1 MINETKKAKKGNE
14 SSVIVIILAILLV
27 LVLLIVG
34 IVVAKDNKALAQFD
48 GGKVTKSEFQVY
60 YLMLNPLL
68 QSYGYS
74 NDTIPTEIM
83 NSAAYYKILAMEA
96 KKAGIKLTDEDKAS
110 IKEDFSDEEYLA
122 QLKENGIDI
131 DILKKVYEYEFL
143 IANYAKKI
151 GSESDQAEFEAF
163 LKDYY
168 GTEEQLDMN
177 EYDTSHILFSFK
189 KADGSAMNDDEKAAL
204 KAEAEAVLT
213 RARNGE
219 DFATLAK
226 ENSDDSSASN
236 GGKYV
241 MYNNGTT
248 VASYVD
254 AVLALSEGEITSTLV
269 ESEYGYHII
278 KLNAI
283 NANGRKVNSP
293 EVEEF
298 AYKKFEEVVASK
310 NLTINEE
317 ELNKFLAE
325 IDPENHAVVED
336 NKEDTNNTTPDNST
350 TNDVAE
356 PNNDAATQEQ

>member
-14 SSVIVIILAILLV
+14 SGVIVIILAVLLV

-34 IVVAKDNKALAQFD
+34 IVVAKDNKALAKFD

-68 QSYGYS
+68 QSYGYG
-74 NDTIPTEIM
+74 NDVIPTEIM
-83 NSAAYYKILAMEA
+83 NSAAYYKILAIEA
-96 KKAGIKLTDEDKAS
+96 KNNGIKLTDEDKES
-110 IKEDFSDEEYLA
+110 IKNDFSNETYLA

-168 GTEEQLDMN
+168 GTDEELDMN
-177 EYDTSHILFSFK
+177 EYDTSHILFSFTK
-189 KADGSAMNDDEKAAL
+189 DDNTTMNDEEKAAL
-204 KAEAEAVLT
+204 KTKAEAVLE
-213 RARNGE
+213 RVKNGE
-219 DFATLAK
+219 DFATLAQ

-241 MYNNGTT
+241 MYNNGST
-248 VASYVD
+248 VTSYVD
-254 AVLALSEGEITSTLV
+254 AVLSLSEGEVYPTLV

-278 KLNAI
+278 KLNAK
-283 NANGRKVNSP
+283 NENGRKINSP

-298 AYKKFEEVVASK
+298 AYKKFEEIVASK
-310 NLTINEE
+310 NLTIDEG

-325 IDPENHAVVED
+325 IDPVNHSTVSD
-336 NKEDTNNTTPDNST
+336 DKTTDKTNNDDATNQTTDDT
-350 TNDVAE
+350 T
-356 PNNDAATQEQ
+356 TQEQ